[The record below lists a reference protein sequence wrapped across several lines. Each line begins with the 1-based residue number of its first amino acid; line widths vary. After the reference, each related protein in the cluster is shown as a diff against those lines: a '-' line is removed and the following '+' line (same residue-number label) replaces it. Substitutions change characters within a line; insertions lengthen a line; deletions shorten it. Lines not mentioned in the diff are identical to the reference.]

1 MDFVNISWFLMTLFA
16 AIATSMMHDGEKN
29 NIGGLLQ
36 EPTYLQSEMIESI
49 ISRHLES
56 FSSTES
62 DFEDLI
68 FMKPRSKCVKDA
80 LKDIT
85 PECMRLGIDS
95 IEPGLQKKAAIQL
108 SICEFENSKVTYPSS
123 CYNMISDNDFDSCI
137 FDIERAPQYWT
148 TFSGYYREITKICYE
163 ESLPFEKEQI
173 ISLYSNITKL
183 YSKMFQDLNDSY
195 KDSTH
200 IQQTMK
206 NEFKELQRMIKVILD
221 QNEKTSEEVKE
232 KYEEFSEHYSS
243 MLLTSL
249 EISKNFSLGSE
260 SLVEDMANSIKY
272 LDFELSRISFA
283 IEDLDF
289 ETKLTD
295 MKNSVLDDVRNL
307 SDESISLLDSIL
319 TNLESLDILS
329 QDAQN
334 VTNGISQ
341 SLKEN
346 EVLSKN
352 MNNVLI
358 ETDTQLHEHNDV
370 IRFEFEETISYL
382 SQFSDQ
388 AIDNAIRDTSEE
400 ITKHVATFIDSINLR
415 LEETTTK
422 LEEVIY
428 NIDDLSDKV
437 GNASSYVIE
446 GLDLLTSN
454 EIMDVLLLTYNNVA
468 FGLES
473 GFGMLSTLKSDI
485 FKMVRFITASIL
497 FAILFI
503 WSMNRLFLQNQ
514 MKHGTLSL
522 IRPMKISYFSR
533 IFRFLTNLALWLSVM
548 GGTLLAV
555 IVTNF
560 LIQLKIYI
568 SKLSTN
574 D

>member
-1 MDFVNISWFLMTLFA
+1 MDCVNISWFLITLFA
-16 AIATSMMHDGEKN
+16 AIATSTMHDGEN
-29 NIGGLLQ
+29 NNVGKMLQ

-49 ISRHLES
+49 MSRHLES
-56 FSSTES
+56 FSLTES
-62 DFEDLI
+62 DFEDII

-80 LKDIT
+80 LKDII
-85 PECMRLGIDS
+85 PECMRLGVDS

-123 CYNMISDNDFDSCI
+123 CYNMINDNDFDSCI

-200 IQQTMK
+200 IQQMMK
-206 NEFKELQRMIKVILD
+206 NEFKELQRMMKVILD

-232 KYEEFSEHYSS
+232 KYEEFSEQYSS
-243 MLLTSL
+243 MLSTSL
-249 EISKNFSLGSE
+249 EISKKFSLGTE
-260 SLVEDMANSIKY
+260 NLVEDMANNIKY
-272 LDFELSRISFA
+272 LDFELSRISIA

-334 VTNGISQ
+334 ITNGISQ
-341 SLKEN
+341 SLKKN
-346 EVLSKN
+346 EVLSNN
-352 MNNVLI
+352 MNNALI
-358 ETDTQLHEHNDV
+358 ETDTQLHEHNEV

-437 GNASSYVIE
+437 GNASSYLIE
-446 GLDLLTSN
+446 GLNLLTSN
-454 EIMDVLLLTYNNVA
+454 GIMDALLLTYNNVA
-468 FGLES
+468 SGLES
-473 GFGMLSTLKSDI
+473 GFGMLTTLKSDI
-485 FKMVRFITASIL
+485 FKIVRFITACIL

-503 WSMNRLFLQNQ
+503 WSMNRLFSQNRT
-514 MKHGTLSL
+514 KHTTLSS
-522 IRPMKISYFSR
+522 ISPIGILNFRR

-560 LIQLKIYI
+560 LIQLKVYI

>member
-16 AIATSMMHDGEKN
+16 AIATSTMHDGEKN
-29 NIGGLLQ
+29 NVGGMLQ

-49 ISRHLES
+49 MSRHLES

-80 LKDIT
+80 LKDII

-137 FDIERAPQYWT
+137 IDIERAPQYWT

-195 KDSTH
+195 KESTH

-232 KYEEFSEHYSS
+232 KYEEFSEHYTS

-260 SLVEDMANSIKY
+260 SIVEDMANSIKY

-307 SDESISLLDSIL
+307 SDESISLLDNIL

-400 ITKHVATFIDSINLR
+400 ITKHVATFIDSINSR

-437 GNASSYVIE
+437 GNASSYLIE
-446 GLDLLTSN
+446 GLNLLTSN

-468 FGLES
+468 SGLES

-485 FKMVRFITASIL
+485 FKMVRFITACVL

-503 WSMNRLFLQNQ
+503 WSMNRLFLQNR

-522 IRPMKISYFSR
+522 IRPMRISYFSR

>member
-1 MDFVNISWFLMTLFA
+1 MGCVNISWFLISLFA
-16 AIATSMMHDGEKN
+16 AIATSTMHEGEKN
-29 NIGGLLQ
+29 NVGKMLQ

-49 ISRHLES
+49 MSRHLES
-56 FSSTES
+56 FSLTES
-62 DFEDLI
+62 DFEDII

-80 LKDIT
+80 LKDII
-85 PECMRLGIDS
+85 PECMRLGVDS

-108 SICEFENSKVTYPSS
+108 SICEFENSKVAYPSS

-173 ISLYSNITKL
+173 VSLYSNITKL

-195 KDSTH
+195 KDSSH

-206 NEFKELQRMIKVILD
+206 NEFKELQRMMKVILD

-232 KYEEFSEHYSS
+232 KYEEFSEQYSS

-249 EISKNFSLGSE
+249 EISKNFSLGTE
-260 SLVEDMANSIKY
+260 NIVEDMANSIKY

-283 IEDLDF
+283 IEDLGF

-307 SDESISLLDSIL
+307 SDESMSLLDSIL

-334 VTNGISQ
+334 ITNGISQ
-341 SLKEN
+341 SLKRN

-352 MNNVLI
+352 MNNALI

-370 IRFEFEETISYL
+370 IRFEFEETIHYL

-437 GNASSYVIE
+437 GNASSYLIE
-446 GLDLLTSN
+446 GLNILTSN
-454 EIMDVLLLTYNNVA
+454 GVMDALLLTYNNVA
-468 FGLES
+468 SGLES
-473 GFGMLSTLKSDI
+473 GFGMLTTLKSDI
-485 FKMVRFITASIL
+485 FKIVRFITACIL

-503 WSMNRLFLQNQ
+503 WSMNRLFSQNR
-514 MKHGTLSL
+514 MKHTTLSL
-522 IRPMKISYFSR
+522 ISPIGILNFRR

-548 GGTLLAV
+548 GGTLLAI

-560 LIQLKIYI
+560 LIQLKVYI

>member
-1 MDFVNISWFLMTLFA
+1 MDCVNISWFLITLFA
-16 AIATSMMHDGEKN
+16 AIATSTMHDGEN
-29 NIGGLLQ
+29 NNVGKMLQ

-49 ISRHLES
+49 MSRHLES
-56 FSSTES
+56 FSLTES
-62 DFEDLI
+62 DFEDII

-80 LKDIT
+80 LKDII
-85 PECMRLGIDS
+85 PECMRLGVDS

-123 CYNMISDNDFDSCI
+123 CYNMINDNDFDSCI

-200 IQQTMK
+200 IQQMMK
-206 NEFKELQRMIKVILD
+206 NEFKELQRMMKVILD

-232 KYEEFSEHYSS
+232 KYEEFSEQYSS

-249 EISKNFSLGSE
+249 EISKKFSLGTE
-260 SLVEDMANSIKY
+260 NLVEDMANNIKY
-272 LDFELSRISFA
+272 LDFELSRISIA

-334 VTNGISQ
+334 ITNGISQ
-341 SLKEN
+341 SLKKN
-346 EVLSKN
+346 EVLSNN
-352 MNNVLI
+352 MNNALI
-358 ETDTQLHEHNDV
+358 ETDTQLHEHNEV

-437 GNASSYVIE
+437 GNASSYLIE
-446 GLDLLTSN
+446 GLNLLTSN
-454 EIMDVLLLTYNNVA
+454 GIMDALLLTYNNVA
-468 FGLES
+468 SGLES
-473 GFGMLSTLKSDI
+473 GFGMLTTLKSDI
-485 FKMVRFITASIL
+485 FKIVRFITACIL

-503 WSMNRLFLQNQ
+503 WSMNRLFSQNRT
-514 MKHGTLSL
+514 KHTTLSL
-522 IRPMKISYFSR
+522 ISPIGILNFRR

-560 LIQLKIYI
+560 LIQLKVYI

>member
-1 MDFVNISWFLMTLFA
+1 MGCVNLSWFLITLFA
-16 AIATSMMHDGEKN
+16 AIATSTMHVEEEN
-29 NIGGLLQ
+29 NISGMLQ
-36 EPTYLQSEMIESI
+36 EPIYLQSEMIESI
-49 ISRHLES
+49 MSKHLES
-56 FSSTES
+56 FSSTEAE
-62 DFEDLI
+62 FEDII

-80 LKDIT
+80 LKDII
-85 PECMRLGIDS
+85 PECMRLGVDS

-123 CYNMISDNDFDSCI
+123 CYKMISDNDFDNCI

-173 ISLYSNITKL
+173 ITLYSNITKL

-195 KDSTH
+195 KNSTH
-200 IQQTMK
+200 IQKTLK
-206 NEFKELQRMIKVILD
+206 NEFKVLQRMMKLILD
-221 QNEKTSEEVKE
+221 QNEKTTEEVKE
-232 KYEEFSEHYSS
+232 KYEEFSEQYSS

-249 EISKNFSLGSE
+249 EISKNFSLSSE
-260 SLVEDMANSIKY
+260 NIVEDMAKSIKY

-283 IEDLDF
+283 LEDLDF
-289 ETKLTD
+289 ENKLTD
-295 MKNSVLDDVRNL
+295 MKNSALDDVKIL
-307 SDESISLLDSIL
+307 SDESISLLDNIL

-334 VTNGISQ
+334 ITKGISQ
-341 SLKEN
+341 TLKET
-346 EVLSKN
+346 EDLSKN

-388 AIDNAIRDTSEE
+388 AIDNAIRDTSDE
-400 ITKHVATFIDSINLR
+400 ITKHVATFIDSINVR

-437 GNASSYVIE
+437 GNASSYLIE
-446 GLDLLTSN
+446 GLNILTSN
-454 EIMDVLLLTYNNVA
+454 GIMDVLLLTYTNVSS
-468 FGLES
+468 GLKT
-473 GFGMLSTLKSDI
+473 GLGMLTTLKSDI
-485 FKMVRFITASIL
+485 FKIVHFITACIL

-503 WSMNRLFLQNQ
+503 WSMNRWFLQKKK
-514 MKHGTLSL
+514 KHATLSL
-522 IRPMKISYFSR
+522 IRPMRNSYFSR
-533 IFRFLTNLALWLSVM
+533 IFRFLTNLALWLSVI

-568 SKLSTN
+568 SKLPTN

>member
-1 MDFVNISWFLMTLFA
+1 MDCVNISWFLITLFA
-16 AIATSMMHDGEKN
+16 AIATSTMHDGEN
-29 NIGGLLQ
+29 NNVGKMLQ

-49 ISRHLES
+49 MSRHLES
-56 FSSTES
+56 FSLTES
-62 DFEDLI
+62 DFEDII

-80 LKDIT
+80 LKDII
-85 PECMRLGIDS
+85 PECMRLGVDS

-123 CYNMISDNDFDSCI
+123 CYNMINDNDFDSCI

-200 IQQTMK
+200 IQQMMK
-206 NEFKELQRMIKVILD
+206 NEFKELQRMMKVILD

-232 KYEEFSEHYSS
+232 KYEEFSEQYSS

-249 EISKNFSLGSE
+249 EISKKFSLGTE
-260 SLVEDMANSIKY
+260 NLVEDMANNIKY
-272 LDFELSRISFA
+272 LDFELSRISIA

-329 QDAQN
+329 QHAQN
-334 VTNGISQ
+334 ITNGISQ
-341 SLKEN
+341 SLKKN
-346 EVLSKN
+346 EVLSNN
-352 MNNVLI
+352 MNNALI
-358 ETDTQLHEHNDV
+358 ETDTQLHEHNEV

-437 GNASSYVIE
+437 GNASSYLIE
-446 GLDLLTSN
+446 GLNLLTSN
-454 EIMDVLLLTYNNVA
+454 GIMDALLLTYNNVA
-468 FGLES
+468 SGLES
-473 GFGMLSTLKSDI
+473 GFGMLTTLKSDI
-485 FKMVRFITASIL
+485 FKIVRFITACIL

-503 WSMNRLFLQNQ
+503 WSMNRLFSQNRT
-514 MKHGTLSL
+514 KHTTLSL
-522 IRPMKISYFSR
+522 ISPIGILNFRR

-560 LIQLKIYI
+560 LIQLKVYI

>member
-1 MDFVNISWFLMTLFA
+1 MDCVNISWFLITLFA
-16 AIATSMMHDGEKN
+16 AIATSTMHDGEN
-29 NIGGLLQ
+29 NNVGKMLQ

-49 ISRHLES
+49 MSRHLES
-56 FSSTES
+56 FSLTES
-62 DFEDLI
+62 DFEDII

-80 LKDIT
+80 LKDII
-85 PECMRLGIDS
+85 PECMRLGVDS

-123 CYNMISDNDFDSCI
+123 CYNMINDNDFDSCI

-200 IQQTMK
+200 IQQMMK
-206 NEFKELQRMIKVILD
+206 NEFKELQRMMKVILD

-232 KYEEFSEHYSS
+232 KYEEFSEQYSS

-249 EISKNFSLGSE
+249 EISKKFSLGTE
-260 SLVEDMANSIKY
+260 NLVEDMANNIKY
-272 LDFELSRISFA
+272 LDFELSRISIA

-334 VTNGISQ
+334 ITNGISQ
-341 SLKEN
+341 SLKKN
-346 EVLSKN
+346 EVLSNN
-352 MNNVLI
+352 MNNALI
-358 ETDTQLHEHNDV
+358 ETDTQLHEHNEV

-400 ITKHVATFIDSINLR
+400 ITKHVATFIDSMNLR

-437 GNASSYVIE
+437 GNASSYLIE
-446 GLDLLTSN
+446 GLNLLTSN
-454 EIMDVLLLTYNNVA
+454 GIMDALLLTYNNVA
-468 FGLES
+468 SGLES
-473 GFGMLSTLKSDI
+473 GFGMLTTLKSDI
-485 FKMVRFITASIL
+485 FKIVRFITACIL

-503 WSMNRLFLQNQ
+503 WSMNRLFSQNRT
-514 MKHGTLSL
+514 KHTTLSL
-522 IRPMKISYFSR
+522 ISPIGILNFRR

-560 LIQLKIYI
+560 LIQLKVYI

>member
-1 MDFVNISWFLMTLFA
+1 MDCVNISWFLITLFA
-16 AIATSMMHDGEKN
+16 AIATSTMHDGEN
-29 NIGGLLQ
+29 NNVGKMLQ

-49 ISRHLES
+49 MSRHLES
-56 FSSTES
+56 FSLTES
-62 DFEDLI
+62 DFEDII

-80 LKDIT
+80 LKDII
-85 PECMRLGIDS
+85 PECMRLGVDS

-123 CYNMISDNDFDSCI
+123 CYNMINDNDFDSCI

-206 NEFKELQRMIKVILD
+206 NEFKELQRMMKVILD

-232 KYEEFSEHYSS
+232 KYEEFSEQYSS

-249 EISKNFSLGSE
+249 EISKKFSLGTE
-260 SLVEDMANSIKY
+260 NLVEDMANNIKY
-272 LDFELSRISFA
+272 LDFELSRISIA

-334 VTNGISQ
+334 ITNGISQ
-341 SLKEN
+341 SLKKN
-346 EVLSKN
+346 EVLSNN
-352 MNNVLI
+352 MNNALI
-358 ETDTQLHEHNDV
+358 ETDTQLHEHNEV

-437 GNASSYVIE
+437 GNASSYLIE
-446 GLDLLTSN
+446 GLNLLTSN
-454 EIMDVLLLTYNNVA
+454 GIMDALLLTYNNVA
-468 FGLES
+468 SGLES
-473 GFGMLSTLKSDI
+473 GFGMLTTLKSDI
-485 FKMVRFITASIL
+485 FKIVRFITACIL

-503 WSMNRLFLQNQ
+503 WSMNRLFSQNRT
-514 MKHGTLSL
+514 KHTTLSL
-522 IRPMKISYFSR
+522 ISPIGILNFRR

-560 LIQLKIYI
+560 LIQLKVYI

>member
-1 MDFVNISWFLMTLFA
+1 MDCVNISWFLITLFA
-16 AIATSMMHDGEKN
+16 AIATSTMHDGEN
-29 NIGGLLQ
+29 NNVGKMLQ
-36 EPTYLQSEMIESI
+36 EPTYLQCEMIESI
-49 ISRHLES
+49 MSRHLES
-56 FSSTES
+56 FSLTES
-62 DFEDLI
+62 DFEDII

-80 LKDIT
+80 LKDII
-85 PECMRLGIDS
+85 PECMRLGVDS

-123 CYNMISDNDFDSCI
+123 CYNMINDNDFDSCI

-200 IQQTMK
+200 IQQMMK
-206 NEFKELQRMIKVILD
+206 NEFKELQRMMKVILD

-232 KYEEFSEHYSS
+232 KYEEFSEQYSS

-249 EISKNFSLGSE
+249 EISKKFSLGTE
-260 SLVEDMANSIKY
+260 NLVEDMANNIKY
-272 LDFELSRISFA
+272 LDFELSRISIA

-334 VTNGISQ
+334 ITNGISQ
-341 SLKEN
+341 SLKKN
-346 EVLSKN
+346 EVLSNN
-352 MNNVLI
+352 MNNALI
-358 ETDTQLHEHNDV
+358 ETDTQLHEHNEV

-437 GNASSYVIE
+437 GNASSYLIE
-446 GLDLLTSN
+446 GLNLLTSN
-454 EIMDVLLLTYNNVA
+454 GIMDALLLTYNNVA
-468 FGLES
+468 SGLES
-473 GFGMLSTLKSDI
+473 GFGMLTTLKSDI
-485 FKMVRFITASIL
+485 FKIVRFITACIL

-503 WSMNRLFLQNQ
+503 WSMNRLFSQNRT
-514 MKHGTLSL
+514 KHTTLSL
-522 IRPMKISYFSR
+522 ISPIGILNFRR

-560 LIQLKIYI
+560 LIQLKVYI

>member
-1 MDFVNISWFLMTLFA
+1 MDCVNISWFLITLFA
-16 AIATSMMHDGEKN
+16 AIATSTMHDGEN
-29 NIGGLLQ
+29 NNVGKMLQ

-49 ISRHLES
+49 MSRHLES
-56 FSSTES
+56 FSLTES
-62 DFEDLI
+62 DFEDII

-80 LKDIT
+80 LKDII
-85 PECMRLGIDS
+85 PECMRLGVDS

-123 CYNMISDNDFDSCI
+123 CYNMINDNDFDSCI

-195 KDSTH
+195 KDSSH

-206 NEFKELQRMIKVILD
+206 NEFKELQRMMKVILD

-232 KYEEFSEHYSS
+232 KYEEFSEQYSS

-249 EISKNFSLGSE
+249 EISKNFSLGTE
-260 SLVEDMANSIKY
+260 NIVEDMANSIKY

-283 IEDLDF
+283 IEDLGF

-334 VTNGISQ
+334 ITNGISQ
-341 SLKEN
+341 SLKKN
-346 EVLSKN
+346 EVLSNN
-352 MNNVLI
+352 MNNALI
-358 ETDTQLHEHNDV
+358 ETDTQLHEHNEV

-437 GNASSYVIE
+437 GNASSYLIE
-446 GLDLLTSN
+446 GLNLLTSN
-454 EIMDVLLLTYNNVA
+454 GVMDALLLTYNNVA
-468 FGLES
+468 SGLES
-473 GFGMLSTLKSDI
+473 GFGMLTTLKSDI
-485 FKMVRFITASIL
+485 FKIVRFITACIL

-503 WSMNRLFLQNQ
+503 WSMNRLFSQNRT
-514 MKHGTLSL
+514 KHTTLSL
-522 IRPMKISYFSR
+522 ISPIGILNFRR

-560 LIQLKIYI
+560 LIQLKVYI